1 MPSIK
6 FKYWTDSNIQLENFL
21 LLIIVKWFLLSFLL
35 RNITHFLIILKPS
48 LNPMDLLE
56 DGITCIGNE
65 TGVLGPYIDRYISF
79 SDTSPLSNPSQLIFC
94 NISILLKSFS
104 TRKPS
109 QYVTFS
115 NRNVGKYSTFSA
127 PSYSKVPNN
136 RVGGTKTLKVNKR
149 VGVFMYC

>member
-6 FKYWTDSNIQLENFL
+6 FKYWTDSNIQLENFS

-48 LNPMDLLE
+48 LYPMDLLE
-56 DGITCIGNE
+56 DGITCVGNE

-79 SDTSPLSNPSQLIFC
+79 SDTSPFLNPSLLFC

-104 TRKPS
+104 TGRPS
-109 QYVTFS
+109 QCLLKSECWKIF
-115 NRNVGKYSTFSA
+115 NLLKWKYLLSSFKNGS
-127 PSYSKVPNN
+127 
-136 RVGGTKTLKVNKR
+136 RDW
-149 VGVFMYC
+149 